1 MKKTF
6 FIALCCFALAVFA
19 DKCEE
24 FRDSMGRLTGTA
36 TTDSYGRVTYRD
48 SMGRTVG
55 TATKDSYGRITY
67 RDMCRKC
74 EFYKG

>member
-19 DKCEE
+19 DKREE

-48 SMGRTVG
+48 SMGRQQV
-55 TATKDSYGRITY
+55 TAVRQSNGQTIY
-67 RDMCRKC
+67 RDSQGRMQGTRK
-74 EFYKG
+74 

>member
-1 MKKTF
+1 MKKILL
-6 FIALCCFALAVFA
+6 IAFCCCALAAFS
-19 DKCEE
+19 DKREE

-55 TATKDSYGRITY
+55 TATKDSSGRITY
-67 RDMCRKC
+67 RDAMGRMQGTK
-74 EFYKG
+74 K